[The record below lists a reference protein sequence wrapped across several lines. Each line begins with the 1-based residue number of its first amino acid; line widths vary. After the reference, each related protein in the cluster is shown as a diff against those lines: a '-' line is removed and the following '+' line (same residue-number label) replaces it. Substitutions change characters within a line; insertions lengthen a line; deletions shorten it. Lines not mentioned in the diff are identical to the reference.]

1 MTVVALVCLL
11 GSIAHQHAQA
21 SDLLDTLIPLASA
34 PGFDGNLTAL
44 SETLG
49 NFPISYDVSAVAFQS
64 EDVAALFDSMEF
76 EPVDWATTRSI
87 WENSAISGQTLENLA
102 SSGPQFP
109 GSTDWETYVEYYDG
123 DDQFL
128 VNLIDQGLDGTGLWE
143 GTADG
148 PRIENV
154 QKTSRDNLGVRVTIN
169 LLQAAEAAL
178 EGECDAEAA
187 ELLLDAAW
195 AAYHGVDNGRA
206 PIGTAKSRAG
216 NFGEEVE
223 SQVPFRAAKDA
234 VAACDADSFDAALM
248 DIIKEIE
255 ITYLRATYRY
265 ADRMD
270 GNILNDNSVES
281 YQINKAEGLVFMS
294 VMEPYYAAASPD
306 DVDTLLS
313 IFDFGAIEDPESFIA
328 SYEPISLDV
337 LSAVDGILAAL
348 NITQTEFGSLQE
360 PRYSPSN

>member
-1 MTVVALVCLL
+1 MYGKGMIVVALVCLF
-11 GSIAHQHAQA
+11 ATANA
-21 SDLLDTLIPLASA
+21 VDFSA

-44 SETLG
+44 SAELG
-49 NFPISYDVSAVAFQS
+49 GFPISFDVSGPAYES
-64 EDVAALFDSMEF
+64 KDVAAYFESMDF

-87 WENSAISGQTLENLA
+87 WETSALSGVTLESLA
-102 SSGPQFP
+102 TTGFP
-109 GSTDWETYVEYYDG
+109 DSTDWETFVEYYD
-123 DDQFL
+123 DPQFL
-128 VNLIDQGLDGTGLWE
+128 ISLIDQGLDGTGLWE

-154 QKTSRDNLGVRVTIN
+154 QKTGRDNLGVRNTIN
-169 LLQAAEAAL
+169 LLQTAAASL
-178 EGECDAEAA
+178 GDDCDSETAE
-187 ELLLDAAW
+187 EYVDAAW
-195 AAYHGVDNGRA
+195 GTYHGAITGRA
-206 PIGTAKSRAG
+206 PIGTAQSRAG
-216 NFGEEVE
+216 NFGEEVD
-223 SQVPFRAAKDA
+223 SQAAFLAAKNA
-234 VAACDADSFDAALM
+234 VAACDADAFDAALM

-281 YQINKAEGLVFMS
+281 YQINKAEGLVFFN

-306 DVDTLLS
+306 DVDTILS
-313 IFDFGAIEDPESFIA
+313 ILDFSDIEDPESFIA
-328 SYEPISLDV
+328 NYEPISLDV